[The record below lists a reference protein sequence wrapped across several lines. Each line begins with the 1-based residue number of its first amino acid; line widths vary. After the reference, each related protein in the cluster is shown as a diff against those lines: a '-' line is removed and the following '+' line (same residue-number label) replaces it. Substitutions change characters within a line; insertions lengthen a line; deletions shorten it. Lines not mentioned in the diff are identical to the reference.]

1 MAVGKYRYSNI
12 HDMQKAFDAMKS
24 HSTPEKKKIHH
35 TLATGPIRL
44 KLITD
49 IELGNVLISLV
60 VCMWRLLNHQLLPN
74 TGENEIADGRPELL
88 SMRAFQ

>member
-12 HDMQKAFDAMKS
+12 HDMQKALDAMKS
-24 HSTPEKKKIHH
+24 RSTPKKKIHH

-49 IELGNVLISLV
+49 IELGNVLISSA
-60 VCMWRLLNHQLLPN
+60 VCMWRLLNHQVLPN

-88 SMRAFQ
+88 SMCAFQ